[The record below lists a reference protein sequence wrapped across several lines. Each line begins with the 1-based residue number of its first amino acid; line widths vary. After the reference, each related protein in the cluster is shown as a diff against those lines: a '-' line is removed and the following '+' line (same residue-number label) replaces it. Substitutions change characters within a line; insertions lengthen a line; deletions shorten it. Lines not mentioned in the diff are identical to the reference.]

1 MTTII
6 SKHEKIGKVKE
17 ILNDFHNIRTPWGW
31 EIVFGMLLS
40 ECEDHIEV
48 HGYGDSAYFTQK

>member
-1 MTTII
+1 MATII
-6 SKHEKIGKVKE
+6 KKNEKIGKVKE
-17 ILNDFHNIRTPWGW
+17 ILNDIHDIKTPYGW

-48 HGYGDSAYFTQK
+48 HGCGDSAYFTQK

>member
-6 SKHEKIGKVKE
+6 GKHEKVGKVKE
-17 ILNDFHNIRTPWGW
+17 ILELHNISTPFGW

-40 ECEDHIEV
+40 ECEDYIEV